1 MQANYT
7 LKFNHMLKKITICCA
22 MIGIVALAAAS
33 SGGGGTKKK
42 SILKPEFTPIR
53 TSTGLSMRP
62 GINYTGTQIVG
73 TQRTKGGITFNTLST
88 YQKGNAVFILPNQY
102 KVNTNKSAF
111 KSNFK
116 MVDLKF
122 KLKKG

>member
-7 LKFNHMLKKITICCA
+7 LKFNHMLKKSIICCA

-42 SILKPEFTPIR
+42 SILKPELTPIR
-53 TSTGLSMRP
+53 TSTGYSMRP
-62 GINYTGTQIVG
+62 GIRYTGSQILSSQKTRSGV
-73 TQRTKGGITFNTLST
+73 TFNTLAT
-88 YQKGNAVFILPNQY
+88 YQKGNTVFILPNQY
-102 KVNTNKSAF
+102 RVNTAKSGF

-116 MVDLKF
+116 MIDF
-122 KLKKG
+122 KIKLNK